1 MSGRSFVDTN
11 VLVYAHD
18 RSAGDKRD
26 RARALLVDLWEQR
39 SGVLSTQVLQEFY
52 VTVRRKVTEPLPHR
66 EAARLVAEYTQWEV
80 VVNSGT
86 SILQAV
92 ELEERYRLS
101 FWDALIANAAIE
113 SRSSRLLSEDF
124 QHGQIFGN
132 VVVVNPFLDEPIP

>member
-1 MSGRSFVDTN
+1 MNGRAFVDTN

-18 RSAGDKRD
+18 RTAGQKHNQ
-26 RARALLVDLWEQR
+26 ARRLLVDLWEQR

-52 VTVRRKVTEPLPHR
+52 VTVRRKVSRPLPHR

-80 VVNSGT
+80 VVNSGI

-113 SRSSRLLSEDF
+113 SHASRLLSEDF
-124 QHGQIFGN
+124 RNGQSFGN
-132 VVVVNPFLDEPIP
+132 VLVVNPFLDDPIP